1 MVSGD
6 NGVERKATF
15 IGQKKNQQ
23 NKTRK
28 CCSVF
33 FVAAAKLS
41 AGVQRCHI
49 GYSSETALVRELVKK
64 KEHNKRER

>member
-1 MVSGD
+1 MSEIDTKIDSFHVNFAMVSGD

-33 FVAAAKLS
+33 FVAAADTRRQADGRASRTSGPK
-41 AGVQRCHI
+41 
-49 GYSSETALVRELVKK
+49 
-64 KEHNKRER
+64 